1 MFSSGHD
8 GAPGNLGALQW
19 PSCWESQENTLES
32 ENFAW
37 DAISSSAQCLK
48 WAPGLHTNADLQIPL
63 AQPPMVRREKEQRW
77 APILPRTSVLSR
89 SALLPHRLSAAYR
102 TAPAS
107 PHHIKATNGRVFFFQ
122 NLQGLGEDFLLAFLH
137 LWQRFSTLPGRE
149 RGNTSTLQAFFSCQI
164 SHDLESH
171 MCFLLINSLLFATD
185 WAIFLF
191 VEALVLP
198 NRKLIQKS
206 KHDFTHFFFLCFLCD
221 CIGSQ
226 LCGCP
231 FPAQCK
237 HKVLAPWIVTKPELW
252 GWAGA
257 PVQMGWGKVMSQPV
271 MAQLL
276 SGMCQL
282 ESIWSSIILCTKLNF
297 VIFEY
302 EMSWIS
308 CISASIGSSEP
319 RGSHGYFYPLQSQGY
334 RTEVWNDI
342 TETVSVK

>member
-32 ENFAW
+32 ENFTW

-107 PHHIKATNGRVFFFQ
+107 PHHIKPTNGRVFFFP

-171 MCFLLINSLLFATD
+171 MCFLLISSLLFATD

-191 VEALVLP
+191 VAALVLP

-206 KHDFTHFFFLCFLCD
+206 KHDFTLFFFPSAF
-221 CIGSQ
+221 
-226 LCGCP
+226 
-231 FPAQCK
+231 FVT
-237 HKVLAPWIVTKPELW
+237 VLAASVVD
-252 GWAGA
+252 A
-257 PVQMGWGKVMSQPV
+257 PSQPN
-271 MAQLL
+271 ANTR
-276 SGMCQL
+276 C
-282 ESIWSSIILCTKLNF
+282 
-297 VIFEY
+297 
-302 EMSWIS
+302 
-308 CISASIGSSEP
+308 
-319 RGSHGYFYPLQSQGY
+319 
-334 RTEVWNDI
+334 
-342 TETVSVK
+342 